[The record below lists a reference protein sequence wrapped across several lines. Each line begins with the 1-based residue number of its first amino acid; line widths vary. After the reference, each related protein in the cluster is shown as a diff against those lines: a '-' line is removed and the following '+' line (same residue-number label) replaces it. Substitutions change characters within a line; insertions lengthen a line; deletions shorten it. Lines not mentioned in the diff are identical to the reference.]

1 MTFCVKC
8 SYQDL
13 PVSPLH
19 DDKGGPLFCPFCA
32 GAWHAE
38 HTRRRKWG
46 RIIIKAM
53 KMYEK
58 EGGAWA
64 DFDKMKLAV
73 AGWDVAGFKADTSE
87 VMPSHADPHP
97 PIDAGR
103 APAVLS
109 AAAA

>member
-1 MTFCVKC
+1 MVDHAARAMTGCVKC
-8 SYQDL
+8 SRQDL

-38 HTRRRKWG
+38 YTRRRKWG

-73 AGWDVAGFKADTSE
+73 AGWDVAGFKADT
-87 VMPSHADPHP
+87 
-97 PIDAGR
+97 IL
-103 APAVLS
+103 PATNGFERPV
-109 AAAA
+109 